1 MEDTRSGSGRDGCRK
16 RKERERYNGE
26 IKEQEEIAVPCDAE
40 QGIEEE
46 LHVAAQR
53 LHASWTMSYSWRLPS
68 SSPISIL
75 PGRWRD
81 IKRSRHGTM
90 RTFQ

>member
-16 RKERERYNGE
+16 ERERYNGE
-26 IKEQEEIAVPCDAE
+26 VKVKDQIAHYLREGEGHIIINQEQEEIAVPCDAE

-53 LHASWTMSYSWRLPS
+53 LHASWTVLPLYWYDS
-68 SSPISIL
+68 
-75 PGRWRD
+75 
-81 IKRSRHGTM
+81 
-90 RTFQ
+90 